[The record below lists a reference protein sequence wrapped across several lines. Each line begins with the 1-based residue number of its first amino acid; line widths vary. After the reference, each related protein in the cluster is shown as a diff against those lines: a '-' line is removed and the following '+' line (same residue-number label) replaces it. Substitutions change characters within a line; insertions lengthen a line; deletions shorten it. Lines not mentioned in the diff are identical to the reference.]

1 MIQKFDQ
8 LFYPCTLESLV
19 TSKLDETYNKFPQP
33 LGGLDRFAKADEVSC
48 TDVDQGVCRP
58 KEMTLHAP
66 SLEEV
71 CDRLTFLALENYV
84 DQLPVVFGVSEPDF
98 VFSLPRIEV
107 TKAKFQT
114 EEEMA
119 SPVPEVF
126 AVLVYRRAP
135 FICKLCKTFWSD
147 FQIGQVA

>member
-8 LFYPCTLESLV
+8 LFYTYTLESLV
-19 TSKLDETYNKFPQP
+19 TSKLDEMYNKFPQP
-33 LGGLDRFAKADEVSC
+33 LGELDRVAKADEVFC

-58 KEMTLHAP
+58 TVTIPYGP

-71 CDRLTFLALENYV
+71 CDRFAFLTLENYV
-84 DQLPVVFGVSEPDF
+84 DQPPVVFGVSELDS
-98 VFSLPRIEV
+98 VVWVPRNEV

-114 EEEMA
+114 DEEKA
-119 SPVPEVF
+119 CPVPEVF

-135 FICKLCKTFWSD
+135 FIRKRRQTFGLD